1 MKKLA
6 TTLPIALAT
15 AMTVALAA
23 GCAGAAMS
31 EQEAA
36 FNKLYQEAVEAND
49 KAASVGGEWRDARD
63 DKRSSAIRVG
73 KKKYSNLGAA
83 KAYAEQGDFKN
94 AMKYAEIAKRQ
105 GMLGYEQAMEQRN
118 AGPRH

>member
-1 MKKLA
+1 MKNMFA
-6 TTLPIALAT
+6 TLIA
-15 AMTVALAA
+15 AA
-23 GCAGAAMS
+23 FVVGCAGAVMS
-31 EQEAA
+31 AEEAA
-36 FNKLYQEAVEAND
+36 FQRLYEQAVEAND

-94 AMKYAEIAKRQ
+94 AMKYAEIARMQ
-105 GMLGYEQAMEQRN
+105 GVLGYQQAIEQRD